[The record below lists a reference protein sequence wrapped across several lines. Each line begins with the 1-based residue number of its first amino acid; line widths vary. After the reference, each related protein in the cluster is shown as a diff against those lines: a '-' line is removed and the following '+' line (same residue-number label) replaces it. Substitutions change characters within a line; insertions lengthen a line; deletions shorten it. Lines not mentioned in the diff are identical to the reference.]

1 MRAFVDA
8 DSTTDTERFG
18 DVWFPSLFIHYDA
31 FLAITNGWAVM
42 EALVIALLRLTIV
55 FLQNC
60 NTHGLTLLVPELHHQ
75 IAFALSVPSNDGN
88 ERVFLKRVP

>member
-1 MRAFVDA
+1 
-8 DSTTDTERFG
+8 
-18 DVWFPSLFIHYDA
+18 
-31 FLAITNGWAVM
+31 M
-42 EALVIALLRLTIV
+42 EALVIALLWLTIV

-60 NTHGLTLLVPELHHQ
+60 NTHGLTSFIPELHHQ

>member
-1 MRAFVDA
+1 MGAFVNA

-18 DVWFPSLFIHYDA
+18 DVWFPSLFVHYDA
-31 FLAITNGWAVM
+31 FLAITNRWAVM
-42 EALVIALLRLTIV
+42 EALVVALLWLTIV

-60 NTHGLTLLVPELHHQ
+60 NTHGLTSFIPELHHQ
-75 IAFALSVPSNDGN
+75 IAFALSVPSNDGS

>member
-1 MRAFVDA
+1 
-8 DSTTDTERFG
+8 
-18 DVWFPSLFIHYDA
+18 
-31 FLAITNGWAVM
+31 M

-60 NTHGLTLLVPELHHQ
+60 NTHGLTSFIPELHHQ